1 MLRRRPN
8 VMKISGSVGV
18 RMLEDQN
25 CELEM
30 TIECYHMKFGLK
42 VNIRNMRNISQFN
55 VDKTNTK

>member
-30 TIECYHMKFGLK
+30 TFEFYHMKFGLNLFPIQIQA
-42 VNIRNMRNISQFN
+42 VPLI
-55 VDKTNTK
+55 

>member
-1 MLRRRPN
+1 
-8 VMKISGSVGV
+8 MKILGSVGV